1 MNQANVIFTFQYHT
15 IITTVDVE
23 DIDDA
28 VEAAIEAA
36 QELLHDE
43 GVSTD
48 GAHDI
53 TVEVFE

>member
-28 VEAAIEAA
+28 VGVA
-36 QELLHDE
+36 QDLLHDE

-53 TVEVFE
+53 TVEVIE